1 MKKMKTIVGI
11 ICIVLFAACSESRE
25 EAVYP
30 LVKEWTGKEIKFP
43 ERSVFTVQGKD
54 TVDFTYPNA
63 DYKVL
68 VYVDSVGC
76 TSCKLQLDRWKK
88 VIKEMTEETGQDIP
102 FLFFFHPKDMKELR
116 YLTRRDAF
124 TYPVCFDE
132 NDELNA
138 LNCFPS
144 DMTFQTFLLNK
155 DNKVV
160 SIGNPVH
167 NPKVKELYMKH
178 ITGSRS
184 DSMDSPKTSV
194 ELLETEK
201 DLGYLPLNEKR
212 EHVFKLVNTGNK
224 PLVVYDVTTS
234 CGCTKAEYGKELV
247 RPGDTLDL
255 KVIYNAEDKGRFRK
269 NLSVYCNVEDSP
281 LKLTVLGIVE

>member
-1 MKKMKTIVGI
+1 MKKMRTLVGI
-11 ICIVLFAACSESRE
+11 ICIVLFTACSESRE
-25 EAVYP
+25 EAVYR

-88 VIKEMTEETGQDIP
+88 VIKEMAEETGKDIP

-234 CGCTKAEYGKELV
+234 CGCIKAEYGKELV

>member
-1 MKKMKTIVGI
+1 MRTIVGI

-25 EAVYP
+25 EAVYR
-30 LVKEWTGKEIKFP
+30 LVKEWTGIEIKFP
-43 ERSVFTVQGKD
+43 ERSVFTGQGKD

-167 NPKVKELYMKH
+167 NPKVKDLYMKH

-201 DLGYLPLNEKR
+201 DLGNLPLNEKR

-247 RPGDTLDL
+247 RPGDTLNL

>member
-1 MKKMKTIVGI
+1 MRTIVGI
-11 ICIVLFAACSESRE
+11 ICIVLFTACSESRE
-25 EAVYP
+25 EAVYR

-54 TVDFTYPNA
+54 TVDFTYQDA

-68 VYVDSVGC
+68 VYVDSIGC

-88 VIKEMTEETGQDIP
+88 VINEMTEETGKDIP

-116 YLTRRDAF
+116 YLTRRDSF

-132 NDELNA
+132 VDELNA
-138 LNCFPS
+138 LNRFPS
-144 DMTFQTFLLNK
+144 DMTFQTFLLDK

-160 SIGNPVH
+160 SVGNPVH
-167 NPKVKELYMKH
+167 NPKVKELYLKYIM
-178 ITGSRS
+178 GSRN

-194 ELLETEK
+194 ELPEAEK
-201 DLGYLPLNEKR
+201 DFGTIPLNEKR

-224 PLVVYDVTTS
+224 PLVIYDVTTS
-234 CGCTKAEYGKELV
+234 CGCTKAEYSKEPV
-247 RPGDTLDL
+247 RPGETLDL

-269 NLSVYCNVEDSP
+269 SLRVYCNAEEAP
-281 LKLTVLGIVE
+281 LKLTVMGTIE

>member
-1 MKKMKTIVGI
+1 MKKMRTIVGI

-25 EAVYP
+25 EAVYR

-43 ERSVFTVQGKD
+43 ERSVLTVQGKD

-167 NPKVKELYMKH
+167 NPKVKDLYMKH

-201 DLGYLPLNEKR
+201 DLGNLPLNEKR

-247 RPGDTLDL
+247 RPGDTLNL

>member
-1 MKKMKTIVGI
+1 M
-11 ICIVLFAACSESRE
+11 
-25 EAVYP
+25 
-30 LVKEWTGKEIKFP
+30 VKEWTGKEIKFP

-54 TVDFTYPNA
+54 TVDFTYQDA

-88 VIKEMTEETGQDIP
+88 VINEMTEETGKDIP

-116 YLTRRDAF
+116 YLTRRDSF

-132 NDELNA
+132 DDDLIDLNR
-138 LNCFPS
+138 FPS
-144 DMTFQTFLLNK
+144 DMTFQTFLLDK

-160 SIGNPVH
+160 SVGNPVH
-167 NPKVKELYMKH
+167 NPKVKELYLKH
-178 ITGSRS
+178 IMGSRN
-184 DSMDSPKTSV
+184 DSMETPKTSV
-194 ELLETEK
+194 ELPEAEK
-201 DLGYLPLNEKR
+201 DFGTIPLNEKR

-234 CGCTKAEYGKELV
+234 CGCTKAEYGKEPV

-255 KVIYNAEDKGRFRK
+255 KVIYNAEDKGLFRK
-269 NLSVYCNVEDSP
+269 SLRVYCNVEEAP
-281 LKLTVLGIVE
+281 LKLTVMGTVL